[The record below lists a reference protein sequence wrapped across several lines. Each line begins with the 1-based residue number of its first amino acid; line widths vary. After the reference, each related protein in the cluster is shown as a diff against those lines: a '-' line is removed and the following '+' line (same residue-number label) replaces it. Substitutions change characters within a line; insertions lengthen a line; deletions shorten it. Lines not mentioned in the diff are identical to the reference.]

1 MLPYYANRLSIADQ
15 DVPVGHEVPRREQ
28 AVAPLYRGGAVVT
41 FKADKVA
48 AVIGVV
54 SARIPPGQDVA
65 AGSYSDTITVD
76 VNF

>member
-1 MLPYYANRLSIADQ
+1 M
-15 DVPVGHEVPRREQ
+15 
-28 AVAPLYRGGAVVT
+28 VT

-76 VNF
+76 INF